1 MKLQRRV
8 TLTAELIGTCRIG
21 QLSHCREQYSKL
33 IRYAC
38 ELQRKLN

>member
-21 QLSHCREQYSKL
+21 LSHCREQYSEL